1 MKTLIL
7 SLLTVTAVGTLA
19 LPAFSYEVNLQSVQQ
34 VTTQEGNMNTSYQ
47 TSDQNIRSSRYNRG
61 SRQTSIDQGNV
72 QDLYQDNLQVGE
84 ENLTLQTNV
93 QKIKV
98 RNNNRSFR

>member
-7 SLLTVTAVGTLA
+7 SLLAVTAVGNLA
-19 LPAFSYEVNLQSVQQ
+19 LPAFSDEVNLQSVQQ

-47 TSDQNIRSSRYNRG
+47 KNQKKIQSSRG
-61 SRQTSIDQGNV
+61 SRQDSSDLGNV
-72 QDLYQDNLQVGE
+72 QDAYQDTLQEGE
-84 ENLTLQTNV
+84 GNLTRQTNV

-98 RNNNRSFR
+98 RNNSRSYR

>member
-7 SLLTVTAVGTLA
+7 ILLAVTAVGNLA
-19 LPAFSYEVNLQSVQQ
+19 LPAFSDEVNLQSVQQ

-47 TSDQNIRSSRYNRG
+47 KNQQKIQSSRG
-61 SRQTSIDQGNV
+61 SRQDSSDLGNV
-72 QDLYQDNLQVGE
+72 QDAYQDTLQEGE
-84 ENLTLQTNV
+84 GNLTRQTNV

-98 RNNNRSFR
+98 RNNSRSYR

>member
-7 SLLTVTAVGTLA
+7 SLLAVTAVGNLA
-19 LPAFSYEVNLQSVQQ
+19 LPAFSDEVNLQSVQQ

-47 TSDQNIRSSRYNRG
+47 KNQQKIQSSRG
-61 SRQTSIDQGNV
+61 SRQTPSDLGNV
-72 QDLYQDNLQVGE
+72 QDAYQDTLQEGE
-84 ENLTLQTNV
+84 GNLTRQTSV

-98 RNNNRSFR
+98 RNNSRSYR

>member
-7 SLLTVTAVGTLA
+7 SLLAVTAVGNLA
-19 LPAFSYEVNLQSVQQ
+19 LPAFSDEVNLQSVQQ

-47 TSDQNIRSSRYNRG
+47 KNQQKIQSSRG
-61 SRQTSIDQGNV
+61 SHQVPSDLGNV
-72 QDLYQDNLQVGE
+72 QDAYQDTLQEGE
-84 ENLTLQTNV
+84 GNLTRQTNV

-98 RNNNRSFR
+98 RNNSRSYR

>member
-7 SLLTVTAVGTLA
+7 SLLAVTAVGNLA
-19 LPAFSYEVNLQSVQQ
+19 LPAFSDEVNLQSVQQ

-47 TSDQNIRSSRYNRG
+47 KNQQKIQSSRG
-61 SRQTSIDQGNV
+61 SRQVLSDLGNV
-72 QDLYQDNLQVGE
+72 QDAYQDTLQEGE
-84 ENLTLQTNV
+84 GNLTRQTNV

-98 RNNNRSFR
+98 RNNSRSYR

>member
-7 SLLTVTAVGTLA
+7 SLLAITAVGNLA
-19 LPAFSYEVNLQSVQQ
+19 LPAFSDEVNLQSVQQ

-47 TSDQNIRSSRYNRG
+47 KNQQKIQSSRG
-61 SRQTSIDQGNV
+61 SRQDPSDLGNV
-72 QDLYQDNLQVGE
+72 QDAYQDTLQEGE
-84 ENLTLQTNV
+84 GNLTRQTNV

-98 RNNNRSFR
+98 RNNSRSYR

>member
-7 SLLTVTAVGTLA
+7 SLLAVTAVGNLA
-19 LPAFSYEVNLQSVQQ
+19 LPAFSDEVNLQSVQQ

-47 TSDQNIRSSRYNRG
+47 KNQQKIQSSRG
-61 SRQTSIDQGNV
+61 SRQDSSDLGNV
-72 QDLYQDNLQVGE
+72 QDAYQDTLQEGE
-84 ENLTLQTNV
+84 GNLTRQTNV

-98 RNNNRSFR
+98 RNNSRSYR